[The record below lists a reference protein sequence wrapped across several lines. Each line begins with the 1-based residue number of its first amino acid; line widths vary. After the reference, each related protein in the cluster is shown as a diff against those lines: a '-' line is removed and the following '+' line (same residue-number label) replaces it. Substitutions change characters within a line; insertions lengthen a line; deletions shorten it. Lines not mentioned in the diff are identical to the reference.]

1 MYPRIAPTRKRVA
14 TMLLRDDHTCR
25 QTFAD
30 NPIEV
35 AGSGDSAG
43 KV

>member
-1 MYPRIAPTRKRVA
+1 MYPRIAPTRKRAA
-14 TMLLRDDHTCR
+14 TMLLRPDHTCR

-30 NPIEV
+30 NPIEL
-35 AGSGDSAG
+35 AGSRDSVG